1 MNFVETFRQYHS
13 KLVDPSIVTKIW
25 KEIIIGRRSLIS
37 VDSVIEYSFHYPVDT
52 EFYLEELLDK
62 FESAMK
68 EDLRTIE
75 GNLKAYI
82 QTFIYYCLGSADRI
96 PIRTSLLSAELY
108 LKILLLPSDIG
119 KLYFEKNMFVMVLYL
134 CTKCIRKQNIPT
146 EQLTKVLELIY
157 KYVSERSVSF
167 LMIQGTANL
176 YANVLKHRSIEGDIK
191 KCDDPLA
198 MVCLNCL
205 KNLIV
210 AKEHPREVK
219 YIMESMLRCMRTD
232 ISKTIS
238 PGQRKIAIC
247 LSKKFIKNVMFVEIE
262 DKNKMQYF
270 LDALFALIGVS
281 DFEYFE
287 DCCDIINMLDEQLY
301 KEFLRRLPNYLESK
315 NHEKYYVNIMCL
327 LYYMLSQPHPGN
339 FPKLNVLYSVCIKE
353 MVIKLLHR
361 KKSIQYRSIEIL
373 AKICLLRKNAVLDG
387 VFEIINITGNL
398 ATIRVSSIL
407 RAFVRIL
414 DDQYAGNPVRSKQ
427 ILHIVSKFLI
437 SIDKVDADLSSQILF
452 LVCKDGTPYSVK
464 NVLPELHSLYLQLS
478 EKLSCGAR
486 LAIMRIFFK
495 MAMHADPSSSVFI
508 EHLYNSMIYSS
519 TIHGVVY
526 GPEQYSN
533 LLMSEEFDYELFL
546 PKCRHLIKY
555 DQVCHLI
562 SNFKCKEPG
571 YCILLN
577 SLLDYVKYKEYN
589 ILTDYIIDNFE
600 DICCVDAAGHLL
612 NGYRRIILNK
622 GVYNV
627 SGTPKFNIIHGL
639 LWNSL
644 FKQICGVTSIKA
656 SFDLID
662 TLNEILHLPNDEEQR
677 VTLLTLISECAYRDL
692 KQNDLMAGSVMT
704 LTEVCIALKRPPRN
718 EILVIFGNVMD
729 DPRTMSLLKT
739 KLKDALIQLIS
750 FFGTMAM
757 MDRPKIPTASKMFRK
772 ALEVPDPLVQLTAIK
787 MYYTLSSELSH
798 EFEDIIK
805 FCFKNVTS
813 DHTVLSRVCL
823 TILEELI
830 YDSYVLLD
838 SESFMRFIHRLASY
852 SLSDFMRH
860 MLNERFLVSNKHDVG
875 RFYMTTLVYMS
886 GHTKLEDYP
895 INESFRKDLVE
906 MRNLLD
912 IPNDLIKFLFTS
924 IQPKTRF
931 SILNEICLIFDLLV
945 AGKCKIDDNFFIF
958 FNYSLYTF
966 KVMTGKTDFKYRNTF
981 YGQVCR
987 SVNKQIFNR
996 DGKCKD
1002 LALYGEYESDVRRC
1016 TISLLQLLYFIQNED
1031 RLNEYLCPVF
1041 DALACWI
1048 DHVKP
1053 ELIHYIQY
1061 ENGKEFD
1068 HPLKRLVHFYK
1079 SNKLRLE
1086 NYINNQESG
1095 PSVIVSG

>member
-191 KCDDPLA
+191 K
-198 MVCLNCL
+198 
-205 KNLIV
+205 
-210 AKEHPREVK
+210 
-219 YIMESMLRCMRTD
+219 Y
-232 ISKTIS
+232 
-238 PGQRKIAIC
+238 
-247 LSKKFIKNVMFVEIE
+247 
-262 DKNKMQYF
+262 
-270 LDALFALIGVS
+270 
-281 DFEYFE
+281 
-287 DCCDIINMLDEQLY
+287 
-301 KEFLRRLPNYLESK
+301 
-315 NHEKYYVNIMCL
+315 
-327 LYYMLSQPHPGN
+327 
-339 FPKLNVLYSVCIKE
+339 
-353 MVIKLLHR
+353 
-361 KKSIQYRSIEIL
+361 
-373 AKICLLRKNAVLDG
+373 
-387 VFEIINITGNL
+387 
-398 ATIRVSSIL
+398 
-407 RAFVRIL
+407 
-414 DDQYAGNPVRSKQ
+414 
-427 ILHIVSKFLI
+427 
-437 SIDKVDADLSSQILF
+437 KVDADLSSQILF

-612 NGYRRIILNK
+612 NGYRRILLNK

-627 SGTPKFNIIHGL
+627 SDTPKFNIIHGL

-718 EILVIFGNVMD
+718 EILVIFENVMD

-1086 NYINNQESG
+1086 NYINNQER
-1095 PSVIVSG
+1095 